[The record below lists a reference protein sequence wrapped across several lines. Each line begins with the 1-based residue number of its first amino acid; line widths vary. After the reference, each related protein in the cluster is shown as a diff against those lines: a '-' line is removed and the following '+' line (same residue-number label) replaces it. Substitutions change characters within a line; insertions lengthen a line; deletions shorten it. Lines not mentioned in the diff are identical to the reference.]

1 MYARQLYNLIAE
13 KQIIL
18 KCAKCKNRHFFF
30 KDDYTTGQHTH
41 EKMLTDHQRNAN
53 QNYNESP
60 VRMTIIKKI
69 RDNKS

>member
-1 MYARQLYNLIAE
+1 MQSVRID
-13 KQIIL
+13 I
-18 KCAKCKNRHFFF
+18 FFF

-53 QNYNESP
+53 QNSNESH
-60 VRMTIIKKI
+60 VRMTIIKKL